1 MEFGPLPQKRE
12 LPPFVHEQSAE
23 DLALKLIRLR
33 SELEASHM
41 NELEAARKDADRL
54 AEQLALLVHKKRA
67 SQDQEGSSQD
77 RFIQSLR
84 QLLKSEGIDLI
95 TYEGEEVTETLE
107 LETDIVEWLPPDEES
122 ADEKDRVVEALEP
135 EIRRKGRL
143 LHHAKLSCRQ
153 GTYPS
158 DEEVET
164 TVEAPGA
171 TETDVDEAQEAT
183 QEESQVESQDEQA
196 NAANAQQQ
204 KARQNSRR
212 ARAKHAKRRKK
223 RR

>member
-23 DLALKLIRLR
+23 DVALKLVRLR
-33 SELEASHM
+33 NELEDSHAS
-41 NELEAARKDADRL
+41 ELEAARKETDRL

-67 SQDQEGSSQD
+67 SQDQEDPSKD
-77 RFIQSLR
+77 RFMQSLR
-84 QLLKSEGIDLI
+84 QLLKNEGIDLI

-107 LETDIVEWLPPDEES
+107 LETDIVEWLPPDDES

-153 GTYPS
+153 GTYAS
-158 DEEVET
+158 DQEVPA
-164 TVEAPGA
+164 TVEAEEGVRA
-171 TETDVDEAQEAT
+171 DVDEAPAKPQDGQVVET
-183 QEESQVESQDEQA
+183 SEES
-196 NAANAQQQ
+196 AQQQ
-204 KARQNSRR
+204 KPHPNSRR

>member
-23 DLALKLIRLR
+23 DVALKLIRLR
-33 SELEASHM
+33 NELEASHAS
-41 NELEAARKDADRL
+41 ELEAARKETDRL

-67 SQDQEGSSQD
+67 SQDQEDPSKD

-84 QLLKSEGIDLI
+84 QLLKNEGIDLI

-107 LETDIVEWLPPDEES
+107 LETDIVEWLPPDNEL

-153 GTYPS
+153 GTYTS
-158 DEEVET
+158 DQEVPA
-164 TVEAPGA
+164 TVEAEEDVRA
-171 TETDVDEAQEAT
+171 DVDEAPAKPQDGQVVET
-183 QEESQVESQDEQA
+183 SEEST
-196 NAANAQQQ
+196 QQQ
-204 KARQNSRR
+204 KPHPNSRR